1 MKKVGDYII
10 YRRDVCKITGIKNI
24 NNKSSYALES
34 FKDKSL
40 SISIPVD
47 SKYIREL
54 MTKEEIKDLISRMKD
69 IELIDEKDRKLESK
83 YKELLSSNS
92 HDDLVRIIKTTYT
105 RNKNRLEHKRKVSEK
120 DQYYFDLAENYLY
133 SEIGVVLG
141 MSFDETKKYIL
152 DCLDN

>member
-92 HDDLVRIIKTTYT
+92 HDDLVRII
-105 RNKNRLEHKRKVSEK
+105 NR
-120 DQYYFDLAENYLY
+120 FP
-133 SEIGVVLG
+133 I
-141 MSFDETKKYIL
+141 
-152 DCLDN
+152 